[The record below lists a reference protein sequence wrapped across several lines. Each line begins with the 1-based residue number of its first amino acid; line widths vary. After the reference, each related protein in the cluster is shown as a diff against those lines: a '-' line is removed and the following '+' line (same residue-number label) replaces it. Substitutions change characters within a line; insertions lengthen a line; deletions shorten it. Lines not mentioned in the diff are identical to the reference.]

1 MNAPRSLIVASML
14 TLTGCATPTIQVQD
28 CGSPPQLPESVTE
41 QANRPQQTFSERGKP
56 LLQLFETLIERR

>member
-1 MNAPRSLIVASML
+1 MNAQRWL
-14 TLTGCATPTIQVQD
+14 TVVSIILLTGCATPMPAVLD
-28 CGSPPQLPESVTE
+28 CASPPQLPESVRM